1 MTLKDLRTMP
11 IQSVIDNMDIVDLK
25 IHSDSKGL
33 INSIEIK
40 YADPAEVDNSKSSEV
55 AFEIYT

>member
-11 IQSVIDNMDIVDLK
+11 IQSVIDSMDIVDLK
-25 IHSDSKGL
+25 IHSDNKGV

-40 YADPAEVDNSKSSEV
+40 YADPTEADTSKV
-55 AFEIYT
+55 RR

>member
-25 IHSDSKGL
+25 IHSDSKGV
-33 INSIEIK
+33 INSIEIQ
-40 YADPAEVDNSKSSEV
+40 YADPTEADASKV
-55 AFEIYT
+55 RR